1 MVTCGCSA
9 PSRLAGSEN
18 GRHGPPRRTVSGAPS
33 MKALAQ
39 RRESSPERGRRGG
52 ASQRAAKAKS
62 RTAVGD
68 ALRSREA
75 LTPESAI
82 TLQREAGNAAVVTL
96 LERDGASPRTG
107 RRRPASDREQTLQR
121 DELKPADDPQGY
133 TKAGGVKNVSQS
145 GMTRVEVTGLKYGV
159 KFGHQAQYKNWR
171 GNMVDSFESQMTK
184 ESPE

>member
-1 MVTCGCSA
+1 M
-9 PSRLAGSEN
+9 
-18 GRHGPPRRTVSGAPS
+18 
-33 MKALAQ
+33 
-39 RRESSPERGRRGG
+39 
-52 ASQRAAKAKS
+52 
-62 RTAVGD
+62 
-68 ALRSREA
+68 
-75 LTPESAI
+75 

-107 RRRPASDREQTLQR
+107 RGRPGSDLERTLQR

-171 GNMVDSFESQMTK
+171 GNMVDSVEK
-184 ESPE
+184 PDD